1 MTAVQGDICAAVNV
15 DNHRIG
21 QTDWKS
27 PGNHAWDQVF
37 KVDLEKNRELE
48 VDVYWKEGN
57 TLCGLLYLKLE
68 DFFDVNTCTLCLP
81 LEPQGILLTEI
92 SYEGPKTEKRKQVNL
107 KRAKQIFKRRNFPR
121 PWQFSTDVVTWTRL
135 VFKHPQYTQQEE
147 GRSKKSPPQSPGLI
161 LNPLDLRGT
170 SNGAVEDDIHIN
182 NQQGKEPNNSQRQ
195 NGIPPPPHEG
205 MSDLSIPPDHE
216 VILPPPKGFEDEE
229 SLKSTRNEG
238 ESLIEEITPLLPR
251 MFSPTATHQHTSR
264 AVSEPPPTIPCLLY
278 TSPSPR
284 DRQKSRMPS
293 SA

>member
-1 MTAVQGDICAAVNV
+1 MMALP
-15 DNHRIG
+15 
-21 QTDWKS
+21 QTFLNYT
-27 PGNHAWDQVF
+27 G
-37 KVDLEKNRELE
+37 
-48 VDVYWKEGN
+48 
-57 TLCGLLYLKLE
+57 
-68 DFFDVNTCTLCLP
+68 
-81 LEPQGILLTEI
+81 
-92 SYEGPKTEKRKQVNL
+92 
-107 KRAKQIFKRRNFPR
+107 RNFPR

-264 AVSEPPPTIPCLLY
+264 AVSEPPPTIPNSSFLSLDQEVVQGP
-278 TSPSPR
+278 TL
-284 DRQKSRMPS
+284 KLPS
-293 SA
+293 SRQADNTYPLPPPK